1 MEKSVR
7 KCKIVDAPGNKSW
20 TERCRP
26 PLRIWRRDTA
36 AAGRRKGRRK
46 TRPLR
51 VVKIMKDMK
60 NTLRVVGIL
69 LLGLFV
75 LVVGVPLV
83 LAAAGIIVSSII
95 GIAVLLIK
103 VGVTL
108 AVGYLILV
116 GVRALLR

>member
-1 MEKSVR
+1 
-7 KCKIVDAPGNKSW
+7 
-20 TERCRP
+20 
-26 PLRIWRRDTA
+26 
-36 AAGRRKGRRK
+36 
-46 TRPLR
+46 
-51 VVKIMKDMK
+51 MK

-95 GIAVLLIK
+95 SIAVLLIK

-116 GVRALLR
+116 GIRAMLR